1 MEDIPPGEF
10 SPTRDSSFPSLRR
23 RRRRRT
29 SLRLE
34 LVVSRRRDVGREEN
48 GKREQGSTRRTRT
61 RDTIARSFGW
71 IGRDREQKV
80 CEWKSRWLVAKKRRE
95 KERKRIN
102 IGKEVEGVKRTKRLG
117 REGGWRRGRKKEY
130 MKRGERWGEGGIGEL
145 FRQARSQWRWR
156 GRRGCKESAREKTGE
171 AGEAGEPGETG
182 EIGGASGSLGGRNRR
197 PGQCKPGSLP
207 DDIVALDIAVIL
219 LFFFL
224 SPILRQESDLLHRE
238 FSFSRSNNAGMR
250 IVSFSSHRET
260 RIYKAHLVPWN

>member
-61 RDTIARSFGW
+61 RDTIARSGW

-80 CEWKSRWLVAKKRRE
+80 CEWKSRWLVARKRRE

-102 IGKEVEGVKRTKRLG
+102 VGKEVEEVKRTKRLG

-224 SPILRQESDLLHRE
+224 SPILRQESDLLRRE